1 MSPELTPQ
9 EEADSLLAMH
19 GGDGLA
25 DCLKIVSA
33 QFVVLQTRSH
43 FLLTLAT
50 IVLTITGFS
59 GPRIAA
65 SGVFA
70 RSAMAVGLVLVLIAV
85 LALLL
90 NLRIRWLTQFR
101 AADARATLVE
111 ILTYRNGKRQAY
123 AGIITLLLLGLA
135 SYVAAVVAFL
145 ISGEAQALVALR

>member
-9 EEADSLLAMH
+9 EEADFLLQMH
-19 GGDGLA
+19 GPDGLPE
-25 DCLKIVSA
+25 CLRVLSA
-33 QFVVLQTRSH
+33 QFVVLQTRSQ

-70 RSAMAVGLVLVLIAV
+70 KVAMAGGLGLVLIGI

-90 NLRIRWLTQFR
+90 NLRIRWLTQFK
-101 AADARATLVE
+101 AADARATLIE
-111 ILTYRNGKRQAY
+111 IVVYRNGKRQAY
-123 AGIITLLLLGLA
+123 ALIITLLMLGLA

-145 ISGEAQALVALR
+145 ITGEAGH